1 MFKIVFT
8 WIIAFLCIS
17 QARAQQ
23 RLWYTVPAK
32 VWEEALPIGNG
43 RLGGM
48 VYGGDTEEVV
58 QFNEETLWTGEP
70 RPYARPGAYLYL
82 DSIRALLDR
91 GEQQQAEALAM
102 AHFMGLKSTPKDE
115 AKTGTYQAAYQPFGS
130 LRLIFPKGKMEHYA
144 RSLDLE
150 RAVAEV
156 RYRRDGVLFSRS
168 YIASHPDNTIAIR
181 LAADRPKRVSFRLAL
196 DAKHPDR
203 QVFRV
208 DDRTIALRVKVEGG
222 ALEATAFATVN
233 TTGGRVS
240 ERNGELHIEEADQA
254 EVVLTGAT
262 NFGSYDR
269 LAPNYPARAEKH
281 HKRVRSQPF
290 GKILARHEQDYKRLF
305 GRFAIRLGN
314 PDNALLDSLPTDERL
329 RRFRTAEDPALVA
342 LYVQYGR
349 YLQIAASR
357 KGTQPANLQG
367 IWNQHLAPAWGSKYT
382 TNINLEMN
390 YWPTEMFNLQELHE
404 PLFQM
409 VRELSETGKKT
420 AWEHYRA
427 RGWVLHHNT
436 DLWRGTAPI
445 NHANHGIWPT
455 GGAWLVVQL
464 WEHYRYGQDP
474 KFVRQYYDI
483 IKGATL
489 FFKDALVMDGA
500 TGHYVSTPSNS
511 PENGGLVKG
520 PTMDHQLIRALFGIF
535 AEASESVG
543 KDAALRD
550 SIRAM
555 IPQIAPN
562 RIGRHGQLQEWL
574 ADADDPANKHRHVS
588 HLWGLHPGDEINPD
602 GTPELLAAAR
612 RSLLMRGDD
621 GTGWS
626 LAWKINF
633 WARLRDAGHT
643 YKMVKMLLRPAE
655 GRAGGSYPN
664 LFDAHPPFQIDGNFG
679 GAAGIGEM
687 LLQSH
692 LGWIDILPALPE
704 ELAWGQ
710 VEGFRARGGFE
721 LSFQWENQR
730 LTELRIRS
738 NAGKPLRLRYN
749 GKTAE
754 MRTKKGKEYRFRCLD
769 SGFWVFDYGFW
780 VKV

>member
-1 MFKIVFT
+1 MLKTVFMGAT
-8 WIIAFLCIS
+8 ALLCLS
-17 QARAQQ
+17 QAAAQR
-23 RLWYTVPAK
+23 RLWYTAPAK

-43 RLGGM
+43 RLGAM
-48 VYGGDTEEVV
+48 VYGGDTEEDL
-58 QFNEETLWTGEP
+58 QFNEETLWTGGP
-70 RPYARPGAYLYL
+70 RPYARLGAHLYL

-91 GEQQQAEALAM
+91 GERQRAEALAM
-102 AHFMGLKSTPKDE
+102 EHFMGLKSEPKDD
-115 AKTGTYQAAYQPFGS
+115 AKTGAYQAAYQPFGS
-130 LRLIFPKGKMEHYA
+130 LRLIFPEGKTEEYA

-150 RAVAEV
+150 RAVAEI
-156 RYRRDGVLFSRS
+156 RYRRGGVLFSRS
-168 YIASHPDNTIAIR
+168 YIASHPDNAIAIR
-181 LAADRPKRVSFRLAL
+181 LAADRPKQISLRLAL
-196 DAKHPDR
+196 DAEHPDR

-208 DDRTIALRVKVEGG
+208 DDRTIALRVKVDGG
-222 ALEATAFATVN
+222 ALEATAFVTVN
-233 TTGGRVS
+233 TTGGRVA
-240 ERNGELHIEEADQA
+240 ERNGELHIEGADRA
-254 EVVLTGAT
+254 EVLLTGAT

-269 LAPNYPARAEKH
+269 LASDYLARAKKH

-290 GKILARHEQDYKRLF
+290 DKLLARHERDHERLF
-305 GRFAIRLGN
+305 GRFAIRLG
-314 PDNALLDSLPTDERL
+314 DSAGGSLDTLPTDESL
-329 RRFRTAEDPALVA
+329 RRFRAAEDPALVA

-349 YLQIAASR
+349 YLQIASSR

-367 IWNQHLAPAWGSKYT
+367 IWNHQLEPAWGSKYT

-390 YWPTEMFNLQELHE
+390 YWPTEMFSLQELHE

-409 VRELSETGKKT
+409 VRELSETGKTT
-420 AWEHYRA
+420 AREHYRA

-455 GGAWLVVQL
+455 GGAWLVAQL

-474 KFVRQYYDI
+474 KFVRQYYEV
-483 IKGATL
+483 IKGAAL
-489 FFKDALVMDGA
+489 FFKDVLVVDRA

-520 PTMDHQLIRALFGIF
+520 PTMDHQIIRALFRIF
-535 AEASESVG
+535 AAASESVG
-543 KDAALRD
+543 RDADLRD

-562 RIGRHGQLQEWL
+562 RIGKHGQLQEWL
-574 ADADDPANKHRHVS
+574 ADVDDPANKHRHVS
-588 HLWGLHPGDEINPD
+588 HLWALHPGDEINPD
-602 GTPELLAAAR
+602 ATPELLEAAR
-612 RSLLMRGDD
+612 QSLLMRGDD

-633 WARLRDAGHT
+633 WARLRDAAHT

-655 GRAGGSYPN
+655 GRTGGSYPN

-692 LGWIDILPALPE
+692 LAWIDILPALPG
-704 ELAWGQ
+704 ELAAGE
-710 VEGFRARGGFE
+710 VSGFRARGGFE
-721 LSFQWENQR
+721 LSFRWENQQ
-730 LTELRIRS
+730 LAVLRVRS
-738 NAGKPLRLRYN
+738 NAGNVLRLRYN
-749 GKTAE
+749 GKTVE
-754 MRTKKGKEYRFRCLD
+754 MPTKKGKTYAFDGKLVRI
-769 SGFWVFDYGFW
+769 SGF
-780 VKV
+780 